1 MSQYTRVSN
10 TRRYVK
16 KPNIFKP
23 HNILYNIVRHYYYE
37 IFYYGVQMYI
47 WYQRE
52 IYIQWTIYFSSLYNR
67 VSIIVSR
74 RKRCDRLVV
83 KKLTKQRKQQQS
95 DTSRED
101 SSRLLNSIPLATF
114 ILTLFLWSIYNNYK
128 APTRRSAH
136 IPRRSHKYIHNTHTR
151 KIFCYV
157 CCEIMFPLHFFIF
170 FIFLDLRLPYK

>member
-1 MSQYTRVSN
+1 MSQYTKVSN
-10 TRRYVK
+10 THVDLSK
-16 KPNIFKP
+16 SQIFLN
-23 HNILYNIVRHYYYE
+23 HT
-37 IFYYGVQMYI
+37 IFYTILLGIIITRYFITVQMYI

-83 KKLTKQRKQQQS
+83 KKLTKQREQQQS
-95 DTSRED
+95 DTSWED

-114 ILTLFLWSIYNNYK
+114 ILTLFLWSICNNYK

>member
-10 TRRYVK
+10 TRRSVK
-16 KPNIFKP
+16 KPNIFKL

-83 KKLTKQRKQQQS
+83 KKLTKQREQQQS
-95 DTSRED
+95 DTSWED

-114 ILTLFLWSIYNNYK
+114 ILTLFLWSICNNYK
-128 APTRRSAH
+128 ASTRRSAH
-136 IPRRSHKYIHNTHTR
+136 IHDVRTNTYITRTHA
-151 KIFCYV
+151 KFFV
-157 CCEIMFPLHFFIF
+157 MFAAKLCFL
-170 FIFLDLRLPYK
+170 FIFLYFLYF